1 MIHHQDSHMWRQL
14 TDSEIYV
21 TLTTWHYKACLFTVT
36 SYRREKSVNKE
47 RNISWQRLCSADKHC
62 ESFTTVMG
70 ILNIVKHICLIHNWV
85 FIAYMG
91 IHDSCHPY
99 ENSHLPHLPLCQR
112 FVVIRFVVGRMTYIH
127 VRNGTKQALVTPWF
141 NIDLTWNVNG
151 LWACHNAKVFRGE
164 LPSLWSTWQDT
175 R

>member
-1 MIHHQDSHMWRQL
+1 MWRQL

-99 ENSHLPHLPLCQR
+99 ENSHLPHLSLCQR

-127 VRNGTKQALVTPWF
+127 VQKYQRPDPNCSQPWNITIYTWANCHETWRVQTTK
-141 NIDLTWNVNG
+141 
-151 LWACHNAKVFRGE
+151 
-164 LPSLWSTWQDT
+164 
-175 R
+175 